1 MLRYTP
7 QQQAQIIGNRRLFN
21 SHQGVL
27 GERHGLVNSTSMIGN
42 AMTLPKDVWGEWDR
56 EAITLQRSVLAVF
69 SDIAAAAQSP
79 MAIGKLVTYF
89 MTASDS
95 GEVNTSM
102 DGRSKARTDQPTIDY
117 VGTPLPIIDTG
128 FTYSWRQMAAAE
140 TEGFGSLDSVA
151 RDNANRRI
159 AEKLENAALYGYSG
173 IVVGGA
179 ASYGML
185 NHPNRNTRS
194 TGVTLNAATGAQWM
208 AEIIATLKLLHADN
222 YKVPAT
228 IYLNWSDW
236 FYASSTEFVANYPK
250 TILQRIMEIA
260 GVKEIV
266 PADSIPANTIAALV
280 KDRRVVEVKNGMPI
294 STRVKFRANP
304 EDDYDFTVIAAAVLQ
319 WKYDA
324 ANQMGLAVSS

>member
-7 QQQAQIIGNRRLFN
+7 QQQAFVIGNRRKFN
-21 SHQGVL
+21 ANQTAI
-27 GERHGLVNSTSMIGN
+27 GEVHGENTLIGN

-69 SDIAAAAQSP
+69 NDIAAAAQSP

-89 MTASDS
+89 QTASDS
-95 GEVNTSM
+95 GEVNVSM

-140 TEGFGSLDSVA
+140 TEGFGSLDAVA

-159 AEKLENAALYGYSG
+159 AEKLENATLYGYSG

-179 ASYGML
+179 ASYGLL
-185 NHPNRNTRS
+185 NHPNRNTRA
-194 TGVTLNAATGAQWM
+194 TGATLNAATGAQWM

-222 YKVPAT
+222 FKVPAT

-280 KDRRVVEVKNGMPI
+280 KDRRVAEIKNGMPM
-294 STRVKFRANP
+294 STRAKFRANP

-319 WKYDA
+319 LKYDA
-324 ANQMGLAVSS
+324 AGQMGLAVSS